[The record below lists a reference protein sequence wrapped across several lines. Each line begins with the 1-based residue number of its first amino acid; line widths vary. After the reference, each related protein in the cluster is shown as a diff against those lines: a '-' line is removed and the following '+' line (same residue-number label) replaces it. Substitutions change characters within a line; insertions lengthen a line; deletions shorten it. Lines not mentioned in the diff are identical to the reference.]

1 MPPHLTCPR
10 HGRAPA
16 LLLALA
22 LALPASWSLA
32 QTPSQDDLRALRYY
46 RSQNDTVS
54 YEAELRRL
62 RVQFPDWT
70 PPADPLAAI
79 AGAADPSVEID
90 EIYRLIASG
99 AFDAA
104 DARIGE
110 TRLNHPGW
118 TPPKDMTELLEL
130 SRAQAAFDLALA
142 SADLGRAVQ
151 VSAERPVLLSCERI
165 NNPWRLAEAQ
175 RAAGATDEAF
185 RLMQGIVRTC
195 GDADH
200 VTATLEKADAFATP
214 GQMAQL
220 FTETRR
226 RFPAR
231 ATAWDGLETRLA
243 AGHGQSPP
251 AQRGASTR
259 SVPKTASA
267 PVRTNPAPAA
277 TAATSAP
284 SSSGAAPLSR
294 SATRNPA
301 QCLAGTSPGATSGQ
315 ALTRAWCAYDLQRPL
330 EALELFR
337 RAEATGSGGQKRDA
351 RFGQALAML
360 KLGMADSAAR
370 VAAATDLTRQQRLD
384 VELWILDQRG
394 VQAYQQGKYER
405 AVAFLDAY
413 AELAGFERRDL
424 AILRAYAL
432 MNMGKRQE
440 AHAAFQSL
448 HDALATEETRHGLRA
463 SAR

>member
-1 MPPHLTCPR
+1 MPPRLIFSRP
-10 HGRAPA
+10 GRATA

-32 QTPSQDDLRALRYY
+32 QTPSEDDLRALRYY
-46 RSQNDTVS
+46 RSQNDTIS

-62 RVQFPDWT
+62 RVQFPGWA
-70 PPADPLAAI
+70 PPADPLTGV
-79 AGAADPSVEID
+79 AGTTGPSVEID

-130 SRAQAAFDLALA
+130 SRAQATFDHALA
-142 SADLGRAVQ
+142 SADLGRAIQ
-151 VSAERPVLLSCERI
+151 VSTERPVLLSCERI

-175 RAAGATDEAF
+175 RAAGATPEAF

-195 GDADH
+195 GDVDH
-200 VTATLEKADAFATP
+200 VTATLEKTDAFATP
-214 GQMAQL
+214 EQMAQL
-220 FTETRR
+220 FSEARR
-226 RFPAR
+226 RFPAQ

-243 AGHGQSPP
+243 AGHGQSQP
-251 AQRGASTR
+251 APRSAGSRTAS
-259 SVPKTASA
+259 KTAL
-267 PVRTNPAPAA
+267 APAGA
-277 TAATSAP
+277 GPASAATP
-284 SSSGAAPLSR
+284 SRSPSEAAPLSR

-301 QCLAGTSPGATSGQ
+301 QCLASTSPGATSGQ
-315 ALTRAWCAYDLQRPL
+315 ALTRAWCAYDMQRPL
-330 EALELFR
+330 EALGLFR
-337 RAEATGSGGQKRDA
+337 RAEAAGPAEQKRDA

-360 KLGMADSAAR
+360 KLGMPDSAAR

-394 VQAYQQGKYER
+394 VRAYQQGKYER
-405 AVAFLDAY
+405 AVAFFDAY

-432 MNMGKRQE
+432 MNMGKRQA
-440 AHAAFQSL
+440 AHAAFQAL
-448 HDALATEETRHGLRA
+448 HDVLATEETRHGLRA